1 MCPTCL
7 QSFRLKPRVTEHRFK
22 RRSHCSPRW
31 TSDTG
36 SGACNANAAAD
47 GSRAHGGWPPSALS
61 SRGFGGSILIKR
73 PGCGNC
79 RVRKP
84 AFDRATQGHGVAKGW
99 GWTSHS
105 KNPKPP
111 AASLLLQQQGERAF
125 SWHACWEERQTVR
138 QGRDS
143 LTDLSQAPADIAGE
157 RRPVPGNAA
166 GEWPAPFRAEQPQL
180 CVLL

>member
-1 MCPTCL
+1 MP
-7 QSFRLKPRVTEHRFK
+7 
-22 RRSHCSPRW
+22 
-31 TSDTG
+31 
-36 SGACNANAAAD
+36 NAAAD

-61 SRGFGGSILIKR
+61 SRGFGGSILTKW

-111 AASLLLQQQGERAF
+111 AASSFSSREREPSAGMPAGRRGRLCAKAGTASLTSPKHRPTLLGKDGQCLGMLLGSGLHPSEQNSPNSAF
-125 SWHACWEERQTVR
+125 SFSQTSWLPESSAQLPPRTLVLITG
-138 QGRDS
+138 QIP
-143 LTDLSQAPADIAGE
+143 LELLVQARGI
-157 RRPVPGNAA
+157 
-166 GEWPAPFRAEQPQL
+166 
-180 CVLL
+180 